1 MSFTSSGS
9 SEPITIAILLHEGMT
24 ASDAVGPYEALRSIP
39 GATVKFVAE
48 TPGPKRVDSG
58 FLSLVADYALED
70 VPHPDVLVVCPGSPV
85 YRPSERVLSWIR
97 TAHETSRWTTSV
109 CGGSVLLGAAGLL
122 RGVQA
127 TTHWLAM
134 DQLAQ
139 FGAIARPDLH
149 YVQDGKIVTAA
160 GNSAGID
167 MALYLVEQIAG
178 REIAEVTQLLMQYD
192 PQPPFHAGSPTQA
205 SPRVIELA
213 QEFMRNWIIST
224 STTDG
229 RMS

>member
-1 MSFTSSGS
+1 MSFTSSRHNK
-9 SEPITIAILLHEGMT
+9 PITIAILLHEGMT

-48 TPGPKRVDSG
+48 TPGPKRMDSG

-70 VPHPDVLVVCPGSPV
+70 VPHPDVLVVCPGNPAAV
-85 YRPSERVLSWIR
+85 PSERVLSWIR

-139 FGAIARPDLH
+139 FGAIARPDQH
-149 YVQDGKIVTAA
+149 YVRDGKIVTAA

-178 REIAEVTQLLMQYD
+178 REIAEATQLLMQYD
-192 PQPPFHAGSPTQA
+192 PQPPFHAGSPAQA
-205 SPRVIELA
+205 SPRVIGLA
-213 QEFMRNWIIST
+213 QEFMQNWIAST
-224 STTDG
+224 PTPDG
-229 RMS
+229 QMS